1 MGGEIML
8 KKSVFHLTL
17 AFVLALGVA
26 GCAQKKTS
34 LKDGTYTASTTGHNG
49 PLKILMF
56 LRTLK
61 RKGSEVLLL
70 KK

>member
-1 MGGEIML
+1 ML

-34 LKDGTYTASTTGHNG
+34 LKDGTYTANTTGHN
-49 PLKILMF
+49 LSLIHI
-56 LRTLK
+56 
-61 RKGSEVLLL
+61 
-70 KK
+70 